1 MRTLSFIK
9 SSVLFLLLVLLQG
22 IPANAQKR
30 ELKAYLFPYL
40 PNQDVF
46 YQDLEQAFEA
56 KYPSIDLKIVLD
68 RDDYYYGGLTDSIA
82 DVYEIDCIFL
92 DEMVA
97 KGRIDPFPDP
107 NYLATL
113 DTLNYDGVHSVG
125 GTFYAVPHWI
135 CSYFM
140 IYHKD
145 DAALRNAAYL
155 KDIEQAL
162 GTDKEALLMDLSSA
176 LGVGQAYIDGLRDDC
191 ASKADIAAALS
202 KEELDSTGIRNMKR
216 LWAMIKKDKEGMALD
231 GVKCFLNGE
240 TRACVSYAET
250 MNEILQKVDSF
261 PYFKKEN
268 LMIRDWPLS
277 DKGSRPLGWVDA
289 LAVRKG
295 LDRTK
300 TDDAMKLI
308 DFLLSDE
315 GYHLALIPRTR
326 KDAPRYLLPPYRK
339 YYHDSEILQEAP
351 LYRVLY
357 PLVENFG
364 PLKLPQVTNDE
375 IQKIGTKVKAALGMP
390 NNLLKDGVR
399 GKHPG
404 RL

>member
-9 SSVLFLLLVLLQG
+9 SGVLFLLLALLQG

-68 RDDYYYGGLTDSIA
+68 DDYYYGGLTDSIA

-92 DEMVA
+92 DDMVA

-162 GTDKEALLMDLSSA
+162 GTDKETLLMDLNSTLSA
-176 LGVGQAYIDGLRDDC
+176 GQAYIDGLRDDRED
-191 ASKADIAAALS
+191 KAEIAAALS
-202 KEELDSTGIRNMKR
+202 KEELDPTGICNMKR
-216 LWAMIKKDKEGMALD
+216 LWAMIKKEAGKDSTVTQVEY
-231 GVKCFLNGE
+231 FLSGE
-240 TRACVSYAET
+240 ARACISYAET

-277 DKGSRPLGWVDA
+277 DNGSRPLGWVDA

-295 LDRTK
+295 LDQTK

-315 GYHLALIPRTR
+315 GYHLALIPRTSE
-326 KDAPRYLLPPYRK
+326 APRYLLPPYRK
-339 YYHDSEILQEAP
+339 YYHDSEILQKAP

-375 IQKIGTKVKAALGMP
+375 IQKIGVKVKAALGVQD
-390 NNLLKDGVR
+390 NLLKDGTR